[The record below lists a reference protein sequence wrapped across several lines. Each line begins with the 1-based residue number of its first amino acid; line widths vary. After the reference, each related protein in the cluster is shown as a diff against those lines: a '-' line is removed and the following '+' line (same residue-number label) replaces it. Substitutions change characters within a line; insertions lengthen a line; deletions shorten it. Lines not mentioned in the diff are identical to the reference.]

1 MAHVG
6 YVGAI
11 TKHKYSFGPSDEGG
25 DRLIFLTGTITMST
39 GTATTT
45 DNSMVVDLSSDIP
58 NVENL
63 FIQGDG
69 GYEVEYDYSGTK
81 IEIYAA
87 TATSGDPFTQVTGTV
102 IEGLVF
108 HFQAWGY

>member
-1 MAHVG
+1 MAHIG

-39 GTATTT
+39 GSATTT
-45 DNSMVVDLSSDIP
+45 DNSMVVDLSGDIP
-58 NVENL
+58 NVENF

-69 GYEVEYDYSGTK
+69 GYEVEYNYDDTK
-81 IEIYAA
+81 IEIYQGAG
-87 TATSGDPFTQVTGTV
+87 TVSLPLGQVTGTV
-102 IEGLVF
+102 VEDLVF